1 MRYLRILLG
10 ICLLVTLAGCLGALS
25 PDDTTP
31 TAEPTPLPTAT
42 PGQTPTA
49 TSTPTPTATATP
61 EPTPLPT
68 PTPTQTPTPTA
79 TPTPE
84 PQNKVGTI
92 NEWVETRHNGTRMRI
107 KMADYFTTDEI
118 EKSDGGTRSP
128 DEGNTYLVA
137 EVFVTS
143 SFGGPVTIGRSQ
155 WSYTDI
161 TGTTYSPANAATDD
175 VADSYPAEMTLQN
188 DGIQRKIVF
197 EVQYYNDVTFR
208 IVPYGSQ
215 SGGTVTFEGS

>member
-79 TPTPE
+79 TPTPKPE
-84 PQNKVGTI
+84 DKVGTI
-92 NEWVETRHNGTRMRI
+92 DEWVKMRHNGTRIQI
-107 KMADYFTTDEI
+107 KVSNFEVSGGGDKRRVVAD
-118 EKSDGGTRSP
+118 
-128 DEGNTYLVA
+128 
-137 EVFVTS
+137 VFVTALP
-143 SFGGPVTIGRSQ
+143 GDPVTIGRSQ
-155 WSYTDI
+155 WSLVDI
-161 TGTTYSPANAATDD
+161 TDTAHSPVGDGD
-175 VADSYPAEMTLQN
+175 YPSETTLQN
-188 DGIQRKIVF
+188 DGIQRTIVF
-197 EVQYYNDVTFR
+197 EVQYYRDITFR

-215 SGGTVTFEGS
+215 SGGTVTIKTE